1 MKPWTRDETKNWIK
15 NLENRISD
23 IDYYLKKTIE
33 FCEFNEVYDNKTVLV
48 LTMMTVIWVS
58 HMRNEFVSYNEM
70 AEILGIENVAIDND
84 QIYDLGIKF
93 SQLDHEE
100 MLEILLRNIN

>member
-1 MKPWTRDETKNWIK
+1 MKPWTRDETKSWIK

-23 IDYYLKKTIE
+23 IDHYLKKTIE

-100 MLEILLRNIN
+100 MLEILLRNID